1 MKRRAFVS
9 SLFASILL
17 LPLALV
23 AQPPAK
29 VPRIGY
35 LVRSTLISPPTAERA
50 AFFEGM
56 RELGY
61 IEGKNLLVEYR
72 SAEGD
77 PEALPFL
84 AAELVNLKVDLIV
97 VAGAQPALAV
107 RDASANTPVVMLFSP
122 DPVGTGLIASLARP
136 GGNVTGMSH
145 FAPELGAKRLQL
157 LKEAIPGVKRV
168 AVLWDSGNFAVA
180 PEWQA
185 TQAAA
190 RALNIVL
197 QPVDIRADNDLG
209 AAFAAI
215 RSNRP
220 DALVTILDLR
230 TSVYRDIIP
239 EFAMS
244 QRLPTMFGL
253 RDFAVAGGLIS
264 YAPNFS
270 ALSRRAASYVDR
282 ILKGAKPADLPVEQP
297 TQFEL
302 VINLKTAKALG
313 ITMPQS
319 ILVRAD
325 KVIR

>member
-1 MKRRAFVS
+1 MKRRAFAS

-29 VPRIGY
+29 APRIGY
-35 LVRSTLISPPTAERA
+35 LVLSPLIEPPSAERA
-50 AFFEGM
+50 AFLDGL
-56 RELGY
+56 RALGY
-61 IEGKNLLVEYR
+61 VDGKNIVIEYR

-84 AAELVNLKVDLIV
+84 AAELVDLKVDLIV
-97 VAGAQPALAV
+97 VPGAQPALAAK
-107 RDASANTPVVMLFSP
+107 DASANIPVVMLFSP

-157 LKEAIPGVKRV
+157 LKETVPGVKRV
-168 AVLWDSGNFAVA
+168 AVLWDSGNFAIA

-197 QPVDIRADNDLG
+197 QPVDIRADADFG

-220 DALVTILDLR
+220 DALVTIVDLR
-230 TSVYRDIIP
+230 TAVYRDIIP

-264 YAPNFS
+264 YAPSFS
-270 ALSRRAASYVDR
+270 ALSRRAASYVDK

-297 TQFEL
+297 TQFEM

-325 KVIR
+325 EVIR